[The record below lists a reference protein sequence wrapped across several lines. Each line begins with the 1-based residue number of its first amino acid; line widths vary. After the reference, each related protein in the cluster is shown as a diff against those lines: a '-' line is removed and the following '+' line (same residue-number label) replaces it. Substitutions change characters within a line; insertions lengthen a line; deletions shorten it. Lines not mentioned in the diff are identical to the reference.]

1 VPAGSVSELWPSSSV
16 PPPLPANRPTKM
28 SDWNKSTFKRW
39 LGAIGGLL
47 ILGFVKSS
55 SGVHNNH
62 HSATE
67 LVAESQTRAA
77 AELRKQLP
85 KKLDDV
91 TTLRD
96 VYAVGPA
103 MFFRATL
110 SKPLAE
116 SDKDKFEEEAAKRLT
131 YNVCS
136 SSMVSTLNAGGKYDY
151 LYFDPE
157 GRRIATIEITAVSC
171 TDLPNAVTRKVF

>member
-1 VPAGSVSELWPSSSV
+1 
-16 PPPLPANRPTKM
+16 M
-28 SDWNKSTFKRW
+28 Q
-39 LGAIGGLL
+39 LGALL
-47 ILGFVKSS
+47 ILGLVKSL

-62 HSATE
+62 LSATE
-67 LVAESQTRAA
+67 VAESQSRAA

-85 KKLDDV
+85 KKLNDV
-91 TTLRD
+91 TTLTD

-103 MFFRATL
+103 IFFRTTL

-116 SDKDKFEEEAAKRLT
+116 IDKDKFEKETSNFLT
-131 YNVCS
+131 HNICS

-157 GRRIATIEITAVSC
+157 GRRIATIEITAMSC
-171 TDLPNAVTRKVF
+171 TGSPNAVTQKVF